1 MDDQVHLKVSFLIF
15 SRTSHGPRE
24 TYCKNVSAEI
34 FSTRRRIF
42 HIRGRRVESYE
53 RNSQRTVSLFNPALL
68 RTILDGMPSTR
79 IIRLTFFSPSST
91 SPDRLD
97 FDDLYWFKIL
107 LNEWAAAA
115 AWFGDE
121 DMGVFVMSGCRHRLL
136 SRSHQTLCSYQSRS
150 LMHMSSY
157 QLV

>member
-42 HIRGRRVESYE
+42 HIRGRRVGSCE
-53 RNSQRTVSLFNPALL
+53 RNGQRTVGLFTPALL
-68 RTILDGMPSTR
+68 RTTLDGMPSTR
-79 IIRLTFFSPSST
+79 IIRLSFFSPSST

-97 FDDLYWFKIL
+97 FDDLYWFRIL
-107 LNEWAAAA
+107 LNEWAAAVA

-121 DMGVFVMSGCRHRLL
+121 DMGVFVMSLRLP
-136 SRSHQTLCSYQSRS
+136 SSSESCHQTLVQPVHTSRGHS
-150 LMHMSSY
+150 CT
-157 QLV
+157 